1 MHWIFSNNQARES
14 VYCDHFI
21 VRFAVSGHKH
31 AAAAIL
37 LGNDLPNFIFRQS
50 KRLLR
55 AGELVNA
62 AQQRRKNA
70 HENLPFTF

>member
-37 LGNDLPNFIFRQS
+37 LVNDLPNFIFRQS

-55 AGELVNA
+55 AGEFVSCAQKRSKDTHTVN
-62 AQQRRKNA
+62 
-70 HENLPFTF
+70 PFLL